1 MVTTKYTRENISIAI
16 IWLFHLSGIIG
27 ILYGNSEW
35 FISATPLNLSL
46 NFALLL
52 INCKGHK
59 WFFPMVVLGFLT
71 GMITEILG
79 VQWGWIFGDYQ
90 YGEALGYKIFGV
102 PLLIGINWS
111 LLTIITA
118 AIAQQFYQNIF
129 MRIIIGVGLMI
140 FLDLLIEPIA
150 PELDFWVFDGGEAP
164 LQNYIGWAAVALFLQ
179 AVFHYFKISIVG
191 WFPHQLYLLQIIFF
205 TLLLIKKTT
214 FELCCVSF
222 SLLSY

>member
-1 MVTTKYTRENISIAI
+1 MVTTKLNRENIFIAI
-16 IWLFHLSGIIG
+16 IWLFHVSGIIG

-35 FISATPLNLSL
+35 FISATPLNLSI
-46 NFALLL
+46 NFVLLL

-59 WFFPMVVLGFLT
+59 YFFPMLVLGFLT

-90 YGEALGYKIFGV
+90 YGAALGYKILGV
-102 PLLIGINWS
+102 PLLIGVNWS
-111 LLTIITA
+111 LLTIITG

-150 PELDFWVFDGGEAP
+150 PVLDFWVFDGGEAP

-179 AVFHYFKISIVG
+179 AVFHYFKVSIVG

-205 TLLLIKKTT
+205 TVLLIKETT
-214 FELCCVSF
+214 IGL
-222 SLLSY
+222 

>member
-90 YGEALGYKIFGV
+90 YGEALVYKIFGV

-214 FELCCVSF
+214 IGL
-222 SLLSY
+222 

>member
-1 MVTTKYTRENISIAI
+1 
-16 IWLFHLSGIIG
+16 
-27 ILYGNSEW
+27 
-35 FISATPLNLSL
+35 
-46 NFALLL
+46 
-52 INCKGHK
+52 
-59 WFFPMVVLGFLT
+59 MVVLGFLT

-214 FELCCVSF
+214 IGL
-222 SLLSY
+222 

>member
-1 MVTTKYTRENISIAI
+1 MVTTKLNRENISIAI
-16 IWLFHLSGIIG
+16 IWLFHVSGIIG

-35 FISATPLNLSL
+35 FISATPLNLSI
-46 NFALLL
+46 NFVLLL

-59 WFFPMVVLGFLT
+59 YFFPMLVLGFLT

-90 YGEALGYKIFGV
+90 YGDALGYKILGV
-102 PLLIGINWS
+102 PLLIGVNWS
-111 LLTIITA
+111 LLTIITG

-150 PELDFWVFDGGEAP
+150 PVLDFWVFDGGEAP

-179 AVFHYFKISIVG
+179 AVFHYFKVSIVG

-205 TLLLIKKTT
+205 TVLLIKETT
-214 FELCCVSF
+214 IGL
-222 SLLSY
+222 

>member
-191 WFPHQLYLLQIIFF
+191 WFQHQLYLLQIIFF

-214 FELCCVSF
+214 IGL
-222 SLLSY
+222 

>member
-1 MVTTKYTRENISIAI
+1 MVTTKLNRENISIAI
-16 IWLFHLSGIIG
+16 IWLFHVSGIIG

-35 FISATPLNLSL
+35 FISATPLNLSI
-46 NFALLL
+46 NFVLLL

-59 WFFPMVVLGFLT
+59 YFFPMVVLGFLT

-90 YGEALGYKIFGV
+90 YGAALGYKILGV
-102 PLLIGINWS
+102 PLLIGVNWS
-111 LLTIITA
+111 LLTIITG

-150 PELDFWVFDGGEAP
+150 PVLDFWVFDGGEAP

-179 AVFHYFKISIVG
+179 AVFHYFKVSIVG

-205 TLLLIKKTT
+205 TVLLIKETT
-214 FELCCVSF
+214 IGL
-222 SLLSY
+222 

>member
-214 FELCCVSF
+214 IGL
-222 SLLSY
+222 